1 MLTELENRWL
11 NDWARPIV
19 AVSSRHRQDCESSG
33 GASGEPSLNSELRW
47 PGYVGSH
54 FESSCQRILCVAQI
68 HSARELNRTLGHLQ
82 GSMHQWMAGK
92 LSDEAFFRK
101 LQESYQ
107 SAIAEWGPWTK
118 TFTKILG
125 PSAIDQT
132 NIAYTNFAKCWQDP
146 NVTRTSKLYS
156 AMKCCEREF
165 PIARLVRLLRAEI
178 VVEITSDP
186 KGNGGVRDWGVSE
199 QDVLM
204 LKGRGQDI
212 GEGRRI
218 FSEICARKR
227 AKP

>member
-33 GASGEPSLNSELRW
+33 GATGEPSLDSALRW

-54 FESSCQRILCVAQI
+54 FESCHWKILCVAQI
-68 HSARELNRTLGHLQ
+68 HNAPELNRTLGYLQ
-82 GSMHQWMAGK
+82 GSMHQWVAGE
-92 LSDEAFFRK
+92 LSGEVFFRK

-107 SAIAEWGPWTK
+107 SAIAQWGPWTK
-118 TFTKILG
+118 TFSKILG

-146 NVTRTSKLYS
+146 NVTPTSKLYS

-165 PIARLVRLLRAEI
+165 PIARPVRLLRAEI
-178 VVEITSDP
+178 LGGGATSA
-186 KGNGGVRDWGVSE
+186 GNSRYSHTKISRSMFRCKS
-199 QDVLM
+199 Q
-204 LKGRGQDI
+204 
-212 GEGRRI
+212 
-218 FSEICARKR
+218 
-227 AKP
+227 